1 MLHCVVRHGA
11 AWQQRGHQARWMAGT
26 CSREPGLDGWHMQRG
41 ARVGWLAQATRP
53 HSAVYLDDAQYSA
66 SLTSIVL
73 HEGGDAL
80 DSLGKAEKE
89 G

>member
-1 MLHCVVRHGA
+1 M
-11 AWQQRGHQARWMAGT
+11 QQ
-26 CSREPGLDGWHMQRG
+26 G